1 VTRGWLGVVIQRI
14 SPELAAEFGLSD
26 DKGAL
31 VSKVMPDGPADKAGI
46 ERGDV
51 IVEFNGHRISD
62 WNELPRQVALTPID
76 RKVEVVLMRKG
87 DRKSVSAVVGKLEE
101 PETQQLARATE
112 VPGASAFGLRVQ
124 NVTPEIA
131 NQLGLEE
138 ASGVVVTAVQP
149 GSAAEEAGVRRGDV
163 ILEVDRYE
171 VKNTEQLREKLD
183 ESDDGALLLVK
194 RGDATLFVPIKR
206 TPS

>member
-14 SPELAAEFGLSD
+14 TPELAPEFKLED
-26 DKGAL
+26 NNGAL
-31 VSKVMPDGPADKAGI
+31 VSKVMPGGPADKAGI

-51 IVEFNGHRISD
+51 IVEFDGHPIAD

-76 RKVEVVLMRKG
+76 RKVDVVLLRKG
-87 DRKSVSAVVGKLEE
+87 SKKNLSAVVGKLDE
-101 PETQQLARATE
+101 PEPQQLAKAE
-112 VPGASAFGLRVQ
+112 VPGASAFGMRVQ
-124 NVTPEIA
+124 DVTPEIA
-131 NQLGLEE
+131 NQLGLDD

-149 GSAAEEAGVRRGDV
+149 GSAAEDAGIRRGDV

-171 VKNTEQLREKLD
+171 VKDSAQLQEKLD
-183 ESDDGALLLVK
+183 ESDEGALLLVK

-206 TPS
+206 APS